1 MAGGLTPEVRA
12 RLEALGFRPRR
23 RLGQNF
29 MRDGNM
35 LAALARESGAGE
47 GDLVLE
53 PGPGA
58 GGLTAALLEAGCE
71 VVAVEL
77 DPLLA
82 GFLRE
87 RFGSSP
93 KFTLIEGDVL
103 GEGRRVSPGAVAA
116 LGGREFTVCSNLPYS
131 AATPF
136 LLALAG
142 SDLPWRRAAVTVQ
155 KEVADRLGARPGES
169 AYGAA
174 TALLSARAECAS
186 VRRVPPDVFWPRPR
200 IESAILRLTPR
211 PKTDVSPA
219 EFEAF
224 AAFVRGLF
232 SARRK
237 KLPRAMAA
245 AGLAPE
251 AAREAIRSCGAPE
264 GARPGDLSPAQMA
277 SAWRRSQ

>member
-12 RLEALGFRPRR
+12 RLEAMGFRPKR

-58 GGLTAALLEAGCE
+58 GGLTAELLDAGCE

-82 GFLRE
+82 AFLRE
-87 RFGSSP
+87 RFAERPG
-93 KFTLIEGDVL
+93 FRLVEGDML
-103 GEGRRVSPGAVAA
+103 GEGRRVSPDAA
-116 LGGREFTVCSNLPYS
+116 SALVGREFVVASNLPYS

-155 KEVADRLGARPGES
+155 KEVAERLCASPGGS

-174 TALLSARAECAS
+174 TALLRARAECAS
-186 VRRVPPDVFWPRPR
+186 VRRVPPDVFWPRPK
-200 IESAILRLTPR
+200 IDSAVLRLTPR
-211 PKTDVSPA
+211 PDPDVTAA
-219 EFEAF
+219 EFEGF
-224 AAFVRGLF
+224 AAFARGLF

-245 AGLAPE
+245 AGLDAA
-251 AAREAIRSCGAPE
+251 AAREAIRASGAPE
-264 GARPGDLSPAQMA
+264 DARPGDLSPAQMA
-277 SAWRRSQ
+277 AAWRAGA